1 MGHFDDMMEQKKL
14 DEAKFA
20 KQQFEDE
27 FSQESFYKNHEKD
40 MIEDEKKAGLGEGT
54 EEPDMSSAYINDK
67 IQRRMTQTTF
77 KERTDHYFKNADY
90 LDAKVERYANI
101 ADDFSGEVESFAEK
115 HTNRSAKKRKQSAA
129 KAAECFDKARRLEEK
144 MPEDAGT
151 PLETYKA
158 REQVMRLRMEGMIN
172 AAKVKSTSADN
183 EEYRIAKA
191 KLSCLSI
198 LYDQAKNLR
207 EKKSKDF
214 DKIQANLKKEI
225 ADAQKT
231 LKKHDKNTEQWK
243 EALGINKESIK
254 KDLKEANNPYAT
266 EESAVCAR
274 MLNALGTE
282 FTRPEYV
289 EAQKHSEEVFGKP
302 MTSRRDPL
310 IAVTYSIKRDK
321 QGTPINKEE
330 KKKEEWNNRWLRAC
344 SDPKM
349 KTERKKMIAEA
360 YDRFKR
366 FEIPTPAELKEKG
379 IVHFFKQDPTTY
391 YEMVVMTLRM
401 DNLKDYEPFAN
412 ELYLNDKV
420 LKTRMDAAL
429 YFANIFKNTFTMGL
443 HLNEKNGWLLKVGD
457 EFKDAGENAAEDNK
471 ETLETSTAADLEMYE
486 ASYKKIEAAE
496 KDRKYADENH
506 RMIQPESYEKAKEK
520 AANAN
525 VTDFSEEAYKVYSLT
540 KKTGLILHCPL
551 YRAAYAPV
559 ERYLKSGKDL
569 SRVCGAMLRDVHFNE
584 YWEPISDEDMAAH
597 EWNIKYLTHLSVY
610 FLGPDLDASE
620 EAEIAEEI
628 QKGKSTTKRDK
639 VQERRN
645 QSNAVLEEMVKEEL
659 KRSFSGTLYPLPSP
673 EELKK
678 DLLEPLKNGKPLHS
692 DILEKAMDNMD
703 AFMSLARKSLT
714 LEGTVKN
721 LPFAE
726 EWLKDY
732 PEISACQDM
741 YAIFSNLANTY
752 FATKYNV
759 NLNLGS
765 DAEIKKF
772 FFPKELAEVM
782 VGQYE
787 EKYNKY
793 HAMLA
798 GGNA

>member
-1 MGHFDDMMEQKKL
+1 MGHFDDMIEQKKL
-14 DEAKFA
+14 DEAKLA
-20 KQQFEDE
+20 EQNYEDE
-27 FSQESFYKNHEKD
+27 FSQESFYQNYEKEMVEAEKN
-40 MIEDEKKAGLGEGT
+40 AGLGEGA
-54 EEPDMSSAYINDK
+54 EAPDMSSSYINDK

-90 LDAKVERYANI
+90 LDAKVQRYANI

-115 HTNRSAKKRKQSAA
+115 HTNRSAKKRKQKAA

-151 PLETYKA
+151 PLDTYKA

-198 LYDQAKNLR
+198 LYDQAIHLR
-207 EKKSKDF
+207 EKESKDF
-214 DKIQANLKKEI
+214 DKIQTNLKKEI
-225 ADAQKT
+225 ADAQKA
-231 LKKHDKNTEQWK
+231 LKKYDKNSAQWR

-266 EESAVCAR
+266 EDSAVCAR
-274 MLNALGTE
+274 MLNSMAVE
-282 FTRPEYV
+282 FMRPEYV
-289 EAQKHSEEVFGKP
+289 EAQKHSEEVFGMK
-302 MTSRRDPL
+302 MNNRRDPL

-321 QGTPINKEE
+321 QGTPISKEE
-330 KKKEEWNNRWLRAC
+330 KKKEEWNNRWLKAC

-366 FEIPTPAELKEKG
+366 FEIPTPSELKEKG

-401 DNLKDYEPFAN
+401 DNLKEYEPFAN

-420 LKTRMDAAL
+420 LKKRMDTAL
-429 YFANIFKNTFTMGL
+429 YFANIFKNTFSMGL
-443 HLNEKNGWLLKVGD
+443 HLDEKKSWVLKVGD
-457 EFKDAGENAAEDNK
+457 EFKDIGENAAEENK
-471 ETLETSTAADLEMYE
+471 ELLRTSTEEDLKMYE
-486 ASYKKIEAAE
+486 ASYKKIEVAE
-496 KDRKYADENH
+496 NDRKYADENH
-506 RMIQPESYEKAKEK
+506 GMIQPVNYEKAKEK
-520 AANAN
+520 AAQAN
-525 VTDFSEEAYKVYSLT
+525 VTDFSEEAYNVYSLT
-540 KKTGLILHCPL
+540 KKTGLVLQCPL

-559 ERYLKSGKDL
+559 ERLLKSGKDL

-584 YWEPISDEDMAAH
+584 NWEPISDKDMAAH
-597 EWNIKYLTHLSVY
+597 EWNIKYLNHLSVY
-610 FLGPDLDASE
+610 FLGPDLLASE
-620 EAEIAEEI
+620 EAAIEEEI
-628 QKGKSTTKRDK
+628 KEGKSTYKQDD
-639 VQERRN
+639 VQERRD

-659 KRSFSGTLYPLPSP
+659 KRSFSGDLYPLPSP

-692 DILEKAMDNMD
+692 DIFEKVMDNRD
-703 AFMSLARKSLT
+703 AFMSLARKTLT

-726 EWLKDY
+726 EWLKDH
-732 PEISACQDM
+732 PEIYACQNM
-741 YAIFSNLANTY
+741 YAVFSNLANTY

-759 NLNLGS
+759 SLNLGT
-765 DAEIKKF
+765 DAEIRKF
-772 FFPKELAEVM
+772 FFPVEMAEIMLVE
-782 VGQYE
+782 YE
-787 EKYNKY
+787 ENYNKY